1 MRLRTMSKNIHKF
14 KIRYL
19 IYILFFI
26 IFVLIITAII
36 RSQVAKRYEAM
47 ERQDV
52 VVCFD
57 KDEDWDGDSY
67 DIDIVILDDCGS
79 AIVDYNDE
87 KQTLLYQDNSGE
99 IVEKEIN
106 TGEEKIIEIPL
117 LQNQPTEAGRQSVI
131 DIRYTLNQEEISFIF
146 EEHLYCY
153 NTETQDTKIV
163 TEIYQPYN
171 DWLDLY
177 QWKNQQEIYIIRY
190 VEEIRS
196 EGLFLVNLG
205 EGTVQEIQSAIR
217 SFIESRDN
225 KKLYGIQLYVIPNA
239 FGFEMRYRIVEIDAE
254 TGNSTILREWDSE
267 NQILKCVDGTYLYY
281 VEQYSNKKWNK
292 LFCMNLETGKEK
304 CIYKTKDNIVGIV
317 VK

>member
-1 MRLRTMSKNIHKF
+1 MSKNIHQF

-47 ERQDV
+47 ERQNI

-67 DIDIVILDDCGS
+67 NINIVSLTDCAS
-79 AIVDYNDE
+79 AIVDYSEE
-87 KQTLLYQDNSGE
+87 KQTLLYQNSRGT

-117 LQNQPTEAGRQSVI
+117 LRNQSTEVGRQAMI
-131 DIRYTLNQEEISFIF
+131 DIRYTLNQDEISFAFDHNI
-146 EEHLYCY
+146 YCY
-153 NTETQDTKIV
+153 NTETQDTEKV

-171 DWLDLY
+171 DWRDLY

-205 EGTVQEIQSAIR
+205 KGTVQEIQSAIR

-254 TGNSTILREWDSE
+254 TGNSTILRELDSE
-267 NQILKCVDGTYLYY
+267 NQILKCIDGKYLYY
-281 VEQYSNKKWNK
+281 VEQHSNKKWNK

>member
-1 MRLRTMSKNIHKF
+1 MSKNIHKF

-47 ERQDV
+47 ERQNI

-57 KDEDWDGDSY
+57 KDEDWDGNSY
-67 DIDIVILDDCGS
+67 DIDIVSLDDCGS

-87 KQTLLYQDNSGE
+87 KQTLLYQDNSGK

-106 TGEEKIIEIPL
+106 TSEEKVIDIPML
-117 LQNQPTEAGRQSVI
+117 RNPPKEAGRQSII

-163 TEIYQPYN
+163 TEIYQPAT
-171 DWLDLY
+171 DWRDLY
-177 QWKNQQEIYIIRY
+177 QWKNQQEIYAIRWRQE
-190 VEEIRS
+190 VQS
-196 EGLFLVNLG
+196 EGLFFVNLDEG
-205 EGTVQEIQSAIR
+205 EEYEIQNGIR
-217 SFIESRDN
+217 SFIESCDN
-225 KKLYGIQLYVIPNA
+225 KKLYGVQLYVIPNA
-239 FGFEMRYRIVEIDAE
+239 FGFEMRHRIVEIDAE
-254 TGNSTILREWDSE
+254 TGNSIILREWDSD
-267 NQILKCVDGTYLYY
+267 NWILKCIEGKYLYY
-281 VEQYSNKKWNK
+281 VDQHNNRKWNK
-292 LFCMNLETGKEK
+292 LYCMNLETGKEK

>member
-1 MRLRTMSKNIHKF
+1 MSKNIHKF

-36 RSQVAKRYEAM
+36 RSQLAKRYETM
-47 ERQDV
+47 ERQNI

-57 KDEDWDGDSY
+57 KDEDWDGNSY
-67 DIDIVILDDCGS
+67 DIDIVSLDDCGS

-87 KQTLLYQDNSGE
+87 KQTLLYQDNSGK

-106 TGEEKIIEIPL
+106 TSEEKVIDIPML
-117 LQNQPTEAGRQSVI
+117 RNPPKEAGRQSII

-153 NTETQDTKIV
+153 NTETQDTKKV

-177 QWKNQQEIYIIRY
+177 QWKNQQEIYIIRWRK
-190 VEEIRS
+190 EIQS
-196 EGLFLVNLG
+196 EGLFLVSLD
-205 EGTVQEIQSAIR
+205 EDEEYEIQSAIR

-267 NQILKCVDGTYLYY
+267 NQIIKCIDGKYLYY
-281 VEQYSNKKWNK
+281 VEQHKNKKWNK

-317 VK
+317 VKLRR

>member
-1 MRLRTMSKNIHKF
+1 MSKNIHQF

-19 IYILFFI
+19 IYILFLI
-26 IFVLIITAII
+26 IIVLIITAII
-36 RSQVAKRYEAM
+36 RSQLAKRYEAM

-67 DIDIVILDDCGS
+67 DIDIVSLDDCGS

-131 DIRYTLNQEEISFIF
+131 DIRYALNQDEISFAF
-146 EEHLYCY
+146 EENLYCY
-153 NTETQDTKIV
+153 NTETQDTKKV

-177 QWKNQQEIYIIRY
+177 QWKNQQEIYIIRWRK
-190 VEEIRS
+190 EIQS
-196 EGLFLVNLG
+196 EGLFLVSLD
-205 EGTVQEIQSAIR
+205 EDEEYEIQSAIR

-254 TGNSTILREWDSE
+254 TSNSTILREWDSD
-267 NQILKCVDGTYLYY
+267 NQIIKCIDGKYLYY
-281 VEQYSNKKWNK
+281 VEQHKNKKWNK
-292 LFCMNLETGKEK
+292 LFCMNLGTGKEK
-304 CIYKTKDNIVGIV
+304 CVYKTKDNIVGIV